1 VKKKILNIISN
12 QSIRKAKK
20 ICKLG
25 VLNESRVFFLTV
37 EQLSND
43 KMRSNWNGLKDGS
56 SIRTKNDITSI
67 FLFQNLEFISKTINF
82 FNLLEEKNV
91 SIDTIGF

>member
-1 VKKKILNIISN
+1 MNL
-12 QSIRKAKK
+12 
-20 ICKLG
+20 
-25 VLNESRVFFLTV
+25 EFFFLTV